1 MVEDQAMEVGAKAT
15 VNVSQA
21 LREVPENMII
31 PRTPSV
37 IEETN
42 PESIA

>member
-1 MVEDQAMEVGAKAT
+1 VEAKT
-15 VNVSQA
+15 PLRVSQA
-21 LREVPENMII
+21 SLEVAANMII